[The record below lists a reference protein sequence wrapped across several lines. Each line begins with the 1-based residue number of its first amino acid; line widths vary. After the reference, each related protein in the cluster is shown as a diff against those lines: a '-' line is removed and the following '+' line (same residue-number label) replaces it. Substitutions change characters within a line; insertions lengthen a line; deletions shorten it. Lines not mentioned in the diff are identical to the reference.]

1 MRAISRLTQRIWA
14 FGAGLSI
21 ALVFAIIFVNSLR
34 RYTTGHSLAWGEE
47 MPIYLTI
54 YGVMFG
60 IGLAYLQDRH
70 IRFTIITDMLSE
82 QWRRRIFSLMD
93 LVALVTG
100 IGLSLSGFAFASR
113 RPHLEASGLISTA
126 KDLAQSLDMAWLEWL
141 GRVGTWQSAI
151 VFGGIILAVSAAIRF
166 VERIQEK
173 GDA

>member
-21 ALVFAIIFVNSLR
+21 ALVFAIIFVNSVR
-34 RYTTGHSLAWGEE
+34 RYTTGHSLEWGEE

-70 IRFTIITDMLSE
+70 IRFTIITDVLSD
-82 QWRRRIFSLMD
+82 QWRRWIFATMD
-93 LVALVTG
+93 LATLVTG
-100 IGLSLSGFAFASR
+100 IGLTLSGIAFASR
-113 RPHLEASGLISTA
+113 RPQIEASGLIGTA

-141 GRVGTWQSAI
+141 GRVGTWQTAI
-151 VFGGIILAVSAAIRF
+151 AFGGVILAVSAAIRF

>member
-70 IRFTIITDMLSE
+70 IRFTIITTCCPNNGG
-82 QWRRRIFSLMD
+82 
-93 LVALVTG
+93 A
-100 IGLSLSGFAFASR
+100 GFF
-113 RPHLEASGLISTA
+113 L
-126 KDLAQSLDMAWLEWL
+126 
-141 GRVGTWQSAI
+141 
-151 VFGGIILAVSAAIRF
+151 
-166 VERIQEK
+166 
-173 GDA
+173 